1 MRNHCRQFVWHGDL
15 LSDGFAKIA
24 QQASISMQGLG
35 APNTM
40 RAKSGW
46 RGLMRM
52 LRSAGTTALGTLN
65 SAVWA
70 PCSHACPMD

>member
-35 APNTM
+35 GPQHNA
-40 RAKSGW
+40 GEI
-46 RGLMRM
+46 RM
-52 LRSAGTTALGTLN
+52 AWVDENVALRRHHGAGSAQ
-65 SAVWA
+65 
-70 PCSHACPMD
+70 